1 MLRLDLSPEP
11 RWHDMGGG
19 VRFKL
24 APLTTAV
31 LAAARTDPA
40 VEALGEGVTPDEQAL
55 ALAKAVGRIAIL
67 EWEGVGDEEGE
78 PVDPTPQYIDAVLDV
93 WPIFQAFQIG
103 YIAKGLVLAEEGNG
117 SAPSP
122 NGTSAAAPPSARPA
136 RAAAKSARPS

>member
-1 MLRLDLSPEP
+1 MLRLDLSKEP

-19 VRFKL
+19 VRFLL

-40 VEALGEGVTPDEQAL
+40 VEALGPLATRDEQAV

-67 EWEGVGDEEGE
+67 DWQGVGDGEGE
-78 PVDPTPQYIDAVLDV
+78 PVDPSPEYIDAVLDL

-103 YIAKGLVLAEEGNG
+103 YVSKGLVLAEEGNG

-122 NGTSAAAPPSARPA
+122 NGTSAAAPPSAKPA
-136 RAAAKSARPS
+136 RAAATSAQPS